1 MDGSRAA
8 TACSVGPRD
17 DGERV
22 RLRVADKGGTDG
34 GRSNGTRS
42 TKINIGRKRKNLGGI
57 VSWLRR

>member
-8 TACSVGPRD
+8 AACSVGPRD

-34 GRSNGTRS
+34 GVMEQGEPR
-42 TKINIGRKRKNLGGI
+42 
-57 VSWLRR
+57 